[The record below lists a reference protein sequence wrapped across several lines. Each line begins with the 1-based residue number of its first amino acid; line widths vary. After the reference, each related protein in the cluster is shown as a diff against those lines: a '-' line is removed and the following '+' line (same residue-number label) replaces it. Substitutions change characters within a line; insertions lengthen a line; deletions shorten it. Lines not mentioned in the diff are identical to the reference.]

1 MGEEY
6 ERKKIS
12 TNPFLYTDGSLVEED
27 VLQASLE
34 ANDGSTEGSIAST
47 IIGDSDQTPQAELPT
62 RQVWAMARAGV
73 SMSIDIDDDKLQTMT
88 GSYSEILERPML
100 GQRIAEE
107 NEQLEEKD
115 DVVRDEM
122 DAITP
127 VCSSMDPV
135 QAFLTQERLSAFMA
149 HDDSLGEAPEYG
161 AEFSPSDSQG
171 RPWTL
176 QVGRCSPDQAESAL
190 QGAGMVTRHGDIIS
204 FVADDLHNKIKLSSP
219 VSKTLASFPGSRS
232 STPSLLRTAL
242 APQVPPIDPTII
254 NDIETHAR
262 HIATSVDTLI
272 ENLTGTLHSISALT
286 VDCVETYRDAVCK
299 TCDAVDANIKS
310 MYQLMA
316 KTEELSKSMKP
327 IYKLQEQI
335 TLILGAATVRGLI
348 FTTSTI
354 EQRAGKCT
362 LLNPCCHGTWQ
373 LDDLT
378 LSPDLHQ

>member
-6 ERKKIS
+6 ERKRIS

-27 VLQASLE
+27 VLQAGLE
-34 ANDGSTEGSIAST
+34 GNGGSTEGSIAST
-47 IIGDSDQTPQAELPT
+47 ITGDTDQTPLAEIPQ
-62 RQVWAMARAGV
+62 RQMWAV
-73 SMSIDIDDDKLQTMT
+73 SRGAVTMSIDVDDEKTMT
-88 GSYSEILERPML
+88 GSYSEILERPLL

-107 NEQLEEKD
+107 DEQGDEQD
-115 DVVRDEM
+115 DVARDEM

-127 VCSSMDPV
+127 VCSNMDPV

-161 AEFSPSDSQG
+161 TEISRHDCQE
-171 RPWTL
+171 RPWSL
-176 QVGRCSPDQAESAL
+176 KVGRCSPDQAESML
-190 QGAGMVTRHGDIIS
+190 QGAGMVTRQGDIIS

-219 VSKTLASFPGSRS
+219 VSKSVTSFPGSRS
-232 STPSLLRTAL
+232 STPSLLRAAL
-242 APQVPPIDPTII
+242 APQVPPIDPSII

-327 IYKLQEQI
+327 IYKLQDQI
-335 TLILGAATVRGLI
+335 KEVR
-348 FTTSTI
+348 
-354 EQRAGKCT
+354 R
-362 LLNPCCHGTWQ
+362 LLDMFENIIHSSG
-373 LDDLT
+373 
-378 LSPDLHQ
+378 S

>member
-1 MGEEY
+1 MEA
-6 ERKKIS
+6 
-12 TNPFLYTDGSLVEED
+12 D
-27 VLQASLE
+27 VLQAGLE
-34 ANDGSTEGSIAST
+34 ASGGSTEGSIAST
-47 IIGDSDQTPQAELPT
+47 VTGSQENGDPDQTPQAEIPN
-62 RQVWAMARAGV
+62 RQVWAIGRAGMRSI
-73 SMSIDIDDDKLQTMT
+73 SMDIDDDKLQTMT
-88 GSYSEILERPML
+88 GSYSEILERPLL
-100 GQRIAEE
+100 GQQIIEE
-107 NEQLEEKD
+107 DEQQEEKED
-115 DVVRDEM
+115 NVTKEEV

-127 VCSSMDPV
+127 VCSGMDPV

-161 AEFSPSDSQG
+161 AELPTHDGQV
-171 RPWTL
+171 RPWSL
-176 QVGRCSPDQAESAL
+176 KVGRCSPEQAESAL
-190 QGAGMVTRHGDIIS
+190 QGAGTVTRQGDFIS

-219 VSKTLASFPGSRS
+219 VSKTMASFPGSRS

-242 APQVPPIDPTII
+242 APQVPPIDPAII

-335 TLILGAATVRGLI
+335 KEVRRLLDMFESLIHSSG
-348 FTTSTI
+348 S
-354 EQRAGKCT
+354 
-362 LLNPCCHGTWQ
+362 
-373 LDDLT
+373 
-378 LSPDLHQ
+378 

>member
-6 ERKKIS
+6 ERKRIS

-27 VLQASLE
+27 VLQAGLE
-34 ANDGSTEGSIAST
+34 PTEGSTEGSITST
-47 IIGDSDQTPQAELPT
+47 ITGSQELLGDPDQTPQAEIPS
-62 RQVWAMARAGV
+62 RQVWVMGRAAV
-73 SMSIDIDDDKLQTMT
+73 SMSIDIDDEKLQTMT

-107 NEQLEEKD
+107 DEQVEEGDNDMARD
-115 DVVRDEM
+115 DM
-122 DAITP
+122 DAVTP
-127 VCSSMDPV
+127 VCSNVDPV
-135 QAFLTQERLSAFMA
+135 QAFLTQERLTAFMA
-149 HDDSLGEAPEYG
+149 HDDSQGEAPEYG
-161 AEFSPSDSQG
+161 AELSCDSQK
-171 RPWTL
+171 RPWSL
-176 QVGRCSPDQAESAL
+176 KVGRCSPDQAESAL
-190 QGAGMVTRHGDIIS
+190 QGAGIVTRQGDIIS

-219 VSKTLASFPGSRS
+219 VSKTVASFPGSRS

-242 APQVPPIDPTII
+242 APQVPPIDPSII

-272 ENLTGTLHSISALT
+272 ENLTGTLLSISALT

-335 TLILGAATVRGLI
+335 KEVRRLLDMFENLIHSSG
-348 FTTSTI
+348 S
-354 EQRAGKCT
+354 
-362 LLNPCCHGTWQ
+362 
-373 LDDLT
+373 
-378 LSPDLHQ
+378 